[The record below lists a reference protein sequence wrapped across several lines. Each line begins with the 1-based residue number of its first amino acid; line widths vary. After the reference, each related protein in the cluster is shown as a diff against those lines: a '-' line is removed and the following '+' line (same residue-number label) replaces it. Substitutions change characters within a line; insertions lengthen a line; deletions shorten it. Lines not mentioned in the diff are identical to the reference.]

1 MQLNDE
7 CVHVPFIRC
16 CPHTFSIE
24 LTARLTSE
32 AFYNGEVESEVRLL
46 VREGK
51 LALGDCIFRQDCDRE
66 TIMDKIEHIRSHSI
80 YPHHTC
86 AKQCKERGDTIKIM
100 TLHVNY

>member
-1 MQLNDE
+1 ML
-7 CVHVPFIRC
+7 HVFRQQVC

-86 AKQCKERGDTIKIM
+86 AKQCEERGDTIRIIIM
-100 TLHVNY
+100 TLHVTNY